1 MAIAIKGLLA
11 LFWLVAVPFA
21 AGIPFLQKKQKC
33 VAPEYLL
40 VGYLVLF
47 SVTEVLT
54 LFVIWRKLPLHLLT
68 MGYGGISLMLAAV
81 GIFCFAKN
89 KRHLSDIFTQNTS
102 VYFWMAVLV
111 IVLQTV
117 MCVFLAHMD
126 ADDCMYV
133 ANATTSVHTDTIFQI
148 NPYTGREYTRLPER
162 YVLSPFPV
170 FLAVVSQLS
179 AGLHPAIMAH
189 MIFPAVF
196 LPVCYMVQ
204 YLLGRKWFGEVQ
216 NAVGIYLFLVALIT
230 GFSAYSVYNAGC
242 FQMVRIWQGKALLAG
257 MLLPAVFYLSMC
269 IYLGNEKEYSWL
281 LLGMADMSCCL
292 LSSMGV
298 ILAPLVAGCF
308 LIVSLITNRNIH
320 HVWKT
325 LLCFIPSVILGGI
338 YIWIS

>member
-33 VAPEYLL
+33 MAPEYLL

-54 LFVIWRKLPLHLLT
+54 LFATWKKLPLHLLT
-68 MGYGGISLMLAAV
+68 MGYGGISLILSVV

-89 KRHLSDIFTQNTS
+89 KRHLSDIFAKNTS

-111 IVLQTV
+111 IVFQTV

-133 ANATTSVHTDTIFQI
+133 ANATTSVHTDTVFQI

-204 YLLGRKWFGEVQ
+204 YLLGRKWFSEVQ

-230 GFSAYSVYNAGC
+230 GVSAYSVYNAGC

-257 MLLPAVFYLSMC
+257 MMLPVVFYLSMC

-298 ILAPLVAGCF
+298 ILAPLMAGCF